1 MLEHYFVK
9 PDTLDR
15 LRASWI
21 GEPIEQYVT
30 WLHEHGYAA
39 RNVFRRVPLLW
50 QFGEFA
56 RAQGATHWEELPQY
70 VEAFSQVWAQK
81 HGPHSIG
88 LSGNQKS
95 LDWQGQLDA

>member
-1 MLEHYFVK
+1 MLERYFVK

-56 RAQGATHWEELPQY
+56 RAQGATQWEELPHY
-70 VEAFSQVWAQK
+70 VEAFSQVCPRSRDQVKLADFCSSRVPAA
-81 HGPHSIG
+81 G
-88 LSGNQKS
+88 
-95 LDWQGQLDA
+95 